1 MGKIDL
7 GTTKYVV
14 HAKIETSGI
23 VDKPDVVGAIF
34 GQTEGLLGNELDLRE
49 LQKTGRMGRIEV
61 TLNTSKGKSK
71 GVVTIPSSLDK
82 VETAILAAALETIDR
97 VGPCEASMTVTS
109 IEDVRTSKRKQVIS
123 RAKEILVTMVEEIMP
138 DTMEITD
145 EVKESVRLK
154 EITSYGKEKLPA
166 GPNVANSDAIIIVEG
181 RADVI
186 NLLKSGIKNA
196 VAVEGTSVPPVIASL
211 SREKTVTAF
220 LDGDRGGDLI
230 LRELLQIGEI
240 DYVARAP
247 ADKEVEELTKK
258 EIFKALRNKAPAE
271 RSHVKDRP
279 QQKTP
284 ERTTVK
290 PVARASTP
298 APRARTSAPRART
311 SAPRARSSAPRPRAP
326 APVPKT
332 PAPAQKI
339 DEERAEKFKKLFE
352 DLSGS
357 LKAYVLDKD
366 ANIIK
371 EIAVRDLHN
380 ALKNS
385 KEDAFAVLF
394 DGVITQRLAEITA
407 EKKMSYLIGAKIGNI
422 VKKPVG
428 LRLLTSADLGFSS

>member
-14 HAKIETSGI
+14 HAKIETSGV

-97 VGPCEASMTVTS
+97 VGPCEAVMTVTS

-230 LRELLQIGEI
+230 LRELLQVGEI

-258 EIFKALRNKAPAE
+258 EIFKALRNKTPAE
-271 RSHVKDRP
+271 RSRVKEKP
-279 QQKTP
+279 QKTP

-298 APRARTSAPRART
+298 APRART